1 MSEGEGKEVVT
12 AHRKAHFIRRWAG
25 FLAVVLVVLCILIL
39 GAYRLGGNPPEV
51 LTHSKDEGAVL
62 KAPPTPPS
70 SNHQSVA
77 KPAPEVNWTQIS
89 GHVVDPAGKGI
100 PNAQVL
106 ASPTQTSSDGP
117 SMVKEPGSTDQSGAF
132 TISVTPPGAEF
143 LIRAKATGYLEE
155 SQQITV
161 PAEGIDNVEFVLQPA
176 GLAAGRVVDLTG
188 HPVSNAVVQA
198 MTRSGENHYSES
210 APTSQDGLFEVQGLR
225 AGEYGLSARLT
236 TPGGGRWGIVGVTV
250 GQNEPLA
257 TISLGEGEQRRGI
270 ELVVPL
276 SSDRVVSGQVV
287 DERGRPVPNA
297 EVWAVA
303 PFTDNAVVG
312 VAGGPSDERGGFRIE
327 NILLAAGNTSDP
339 ISAIEVHCQHPDYE
353 PTVVKPVPVGSRGLE
368 VVLSPLRRG
377 GIKGIVRDAN
387 TREAIT
393 GATVLLAGVRGPWG
407 SDESDYLALA
417 SMARKGEGRVSWRGR
432 FAYSDVRPGT
442 ATLVT
447 FAPGY
452 GMTQTAVEVQADQ
465 TTEVEILLEKAGL
478 LRINVIYT
486 GHMEGREAEDFNL
499 VCRPVGEEGTSI
511 AVAPEM
517 QRGFRGEPKQPP
529 SATAAAV
536 YEMELAPGLYEVE
549 VHSYINLMRG
559 IRGASAPPAS
569 HNIRL
574 AEAEVASGRTTD
586 LDLEIGGTGTI
597 EGYVS
602 LGKDEYKAYVRLTPG
617 TDLTPIE
624 EGAIL
629 AERVAY
635 YGIYQYASTW
645 TGEYQLNCIPPGTYT
660 VTVTGQSKDRQRT
673 TRHGSKVV
681 EIRADEVVI
690 LDFP

>member
-12 AHRKAHFIRRWAG
+12 AHRGPRSIKKWVG
-25 FLAVVLVVLCILIL
+25 LLAVVLVVLCILIL
-39 GAYRLGGNPPEV
+39 SAYRLGGNSREV
-51 LTHSKDEGAVL
+51 VTQSKDEDTVL
-62 KAPPTPPS
+62 KTSPTPPS
-70 SNHQSVA
+70 SNHQPVA
-77 KPAPEVNWTQIS
+77 NPAPQVKWASVS
-89 GHVVDPAGKGI
+89 GHVLDPAGKGI

-106 ASPTQTSSDGP
+106 ASPTERTSDGA
-117 SMVKEPGSTDQSGAF
+117 SMVKEPGGTDQSGAF

-155 SQQITV
+155 SQEITV
-161 PAEGIDNVEFVLQPA
+161 PAEGIDNLEFVLQPA

-198 MTRSGENHYSES
+198 MTRSGESHYSES
-210 APTSQDGLFEVQGLR
+210 APTSQEGLFEVEGLR

-276 SSDRVVSGQVV
+276 SSDRVVLGQVV

-297 EVWAVA
+297 ELWAVA
-303 PFTDNAVVG
+303 PFAGNAVIG

-327 NILLAAGNTSDP
+327 NILLTAGNTSDP

-377 GIKGIVRDAN
+377 GIEGVVRDAN

-452 GMTQTAVEVQADQ
+452 GITQTAVQVRVDE

-478 LRINVIYT
+478 LRINVVYT

-499 VCRPVGEEGTSI
+499 VCRPVGEEGSGI
-511 AVAPEM
+511 PVAPEM
-517 QRGFRGEPKQPP
+517 QRAFRGKPKQPP

-536 YEMELAPGLYEVE
+536 YEMELAPGLYQVE
-549 VHSYINLMRG
+549 VHSLIILPHGLRG
-559 IRGASAPPAS
+559 SSAPVAS
-569 HNIRL
+569 HNFRL
-574 AEAEVASGRTTD
+574 AEAEVASGQTTD
-586 LDLEIGGTGTI
+586 LDIEIGGTGTI

-602 LGKDEYKAYVRLTPG
+602 LGEDEYKAYVRLTPG

-624 EGAIL
+624 EGANL

-645 TGEYQLNCIPPGTYT
+645 RGEYQI
-660 VTVTGQSKDRQRT
+660 K
-673 TRHGSKVV
+673 
-681 EIRADEVVI
+681 
-690 LDFP
+690 